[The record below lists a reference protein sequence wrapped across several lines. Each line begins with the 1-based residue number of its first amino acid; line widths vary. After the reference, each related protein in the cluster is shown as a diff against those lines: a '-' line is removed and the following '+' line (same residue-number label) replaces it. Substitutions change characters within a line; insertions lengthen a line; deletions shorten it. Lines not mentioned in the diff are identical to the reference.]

1 MVPTRRA
8 RTSLPTSPTPN
19 EDFSNLTLPEVRDR
33 LIRNARVLGS
43 TLLTPSTSPST
54 SSVLNQHMAGPS
66 RVATDPVRAKLESV
80 REGLLARE
88 SELLSMEMEG
98 MSMGSKVKDEPDI
111 EMDVKVESG
120 VSPITPSAARRGSG
134 PLTNGN
140 GVSGGRSGKQRAL
153 DLIRQGESGLGPGAI
168 LLYAPLPFLL
178 YTPTNIQVRLNK
190 PSH

>member
-88 SELLSMEMEG
+88 SELLSMGMEG
-98 MSMGSKVKDEPDI
+98 MSMGSKIKDEPDV
-111 EMDVKVESG
+111 EMDVKVEPG
-120 VSPITPSAARRGSG
+120 LGNSPITPSAARRGSG
-134 PLTNGN
+134 PPINGN

-168 LLYAPLPFLL
+168 LLYAPLPFL
-178 YTPTNIQVRLNK
+178 
-190 PSH
+190 